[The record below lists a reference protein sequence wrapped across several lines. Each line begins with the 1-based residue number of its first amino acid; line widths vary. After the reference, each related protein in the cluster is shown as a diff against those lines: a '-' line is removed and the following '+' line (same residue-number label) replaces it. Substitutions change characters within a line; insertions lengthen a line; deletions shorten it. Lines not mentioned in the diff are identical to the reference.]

1 MLRMVIHRFRW
12 DFQRFII
19 MTKPHHNTGRR
30 HAAKPESEKATAK
43 IQMRCH
49 PDDKALIVGCLKHGE
64 TIASFMLGLA
74 VEEAQKRA
82 KQSG

>member
-1 MLRMVIHRFRW
+1 
-12 DFQRFII
+12 
-19 MTKPHHNTGRR
+19 MTNKHHNKGRR
-30 HAAKPESEKATAK
+30 NAAKPETEKATAQ

-74 VEEAQKRA
+74 VEEAQKRV
-82 KQSG
+82 KQNG